1 MLKIHDLTIHYANEV
16 ILDGVCLEV
25 GTGEV
30 VSLVGPS
37 GEGKTTLLRVI
48 AGIERAESGSVS
60 VDGKEVT
67 HLPTH
72 KRGIGLVFQDNQL
85 FPHLTVGENIA
96 YALRSMS
103 KHEQS
108 VRVNELLAL
117 VGLKGLAD
125 RDVTVISGGEAK
137 RVAVARSLAANPKV
151 LLLDEPL
158 SGLDVELHDRLLRD
172 LSTLLAQRNTT
183 VVHVTHDR
191 NEASQFAD
199 RIVDIRSLH
208 RPSRAVRITTDELLP
223 LRMAVLRD
231 GTPSQDPTYKQDNF
245 PGCVHLGIYEGAEL
259 VACSSWIPQAW
270 PLDETLPAI
279 QLKGMAV
286 AKRLQGSGIGAELL
300 SAGVRHCEDENA
312 HYVWAR
318 ARDSALSFYTRNG
331 FDVFGEMFVDE
342 ATGMGHHLVMKVVI
356 RQS

>member
-1 MLKIHDLTIHYANEV
+1 MLKIQDLTIHYANEV

-60 VDGKEVT
+60 VDGTDVT

-85 FPHLTVGENIA
+85 FPHLTVGQNIA
-96 YALRSMS
+96 YALRGMS
-103 KHEQS
+103 KHEQQL
-108 VRVNELLAL
+108 RVHELLAL
-117 VGLKGLAD
+117 VGLEGLAD

-208 RPSRAVRITTDELLP
+208 RPSRVVRITTDDLLP

-245 PGCVHLGIYEGAEL
+245 PGCVHLGIYEDAEL
-259 VACSSWIPQAW
+259 VACSSWIPEHW

-300 SAGVRHCEDENA
+300 SVGITHAEDEGA

-318 ARDSALSFYTRNG
+318 ARDSALKFYTQNG
-331 FDVFGEMFVDE
+331 FAVFGEQFVDE
-342 ATGMGHHLVMKVVI
+342 ATGMSHHLVMKVTT
-356 RQS
+356 RLP